1 MLHQLDG
8 VTIWVDDE
16 RDRDRPSIQSF
27 WLHSGLEARSHGGIV
42 HGIGNAL
49 FEKMGYDDEA
59 QPVTGTFADYLLPT
73 ATEIP
78 NIEVVFIESPSPTN
92 PIGVKGIGEAGTI
105 PVAPAI
111 VSAIEDALSPW
122 GVHLAEAP
130 VSPVRLLELIDGAAP
145 A

>member
-1 MLHQLDG
+1 VAVHD
-8 VTIWVDDE
+8 
-16 RDRDRPSIQSF
+16 
-27 WLHSGLEARSHGGIV
+27 SGRLVNPMMAEGQIHGGIV

-59 QPVTGTFADYLLPT
+59 QPLTGTFADYLLPT
-73 ATEIP
+73 STEIP
-78 NIEVVFIESPSPTN
+78 NIEVVFIETASPTN

-122 GVHLAEAP
+122 NIHLAEAP
-130 VSPVRLLELIDGAAP
+130 VSPVRLLELIDASTLA
-145 A
+145 